1 MKEDDAGEFLED
13 YRREADDLLQRTTSG
28 LLEMEA
34 LPPERRRRGQIDEV
48 LRHLHTLKGL
58 SGMVG
63 LNPAVQVT
71 HALESALRRV
81 RRGVAELDEPLLDLL
96 LDGVRLLHAIVAGQT
111 TDAEAEAQDAI
122 LRLDAPDRAPSAAPA
137 PPSPAEAENPL
148 VGLDLPEEIVTS
160 LKDDDR
166 ETLKQ
171 ARRSGHA
178 VILAVFLPT
187 AEHAAA
193 GVNVNVVR
201 GRLAAE
207 GELLKAVPLVSGRE
221 IRFGFL
227 LSRVT
232 EEPLADLPMLDWKV
246 LLPASTPVAAA
257 ALPEPELVFEDLL
270 PQIGR
275 GSASSVRVDV
285 ARLDEV
291 MRLLG
296 ELVVSRSRLD
306 KGLRDLG
313 PAADGILEASGR
325 FDRQLRDLREAVMRT
340 RMVPLSD
347 VFGRMPLAVRDLARA
362 SGRKVR
368 LVLQGEETQI
378 DKVLVDR
385 LLDPLLHL
393 VRNSI
398 AHGIESPEE
407 RVGTGKP
414 EVGTLTLRG
423 VPEGDSIL
431 IQVQDDGRGIDPAA
445 VESRARTLGVLA
457 SDEGLATERIL
468 EVLCRPGFSTRSEA
482 GIDAGRGV
490 GMDAVRQ
497 AVDEMGGTL
506 ALDTEAGVCTRFTIR
521 LPLTLAVIDCFFVAV
536 GNERYAVPRDSV
548 DEIFEVEPGRSVRV
562 GRGELY
568 PHRGQS
574 LPLLRLRGI
583 LDVPRTTVPS
593 SCHALVH
600 RGVGFVVD
608 RVLGLQEAVV
618 RPMVDPLIMKPW
630 ISGATE
636 LGDGG
641 LAVILYLP
649 QLAAHPR
656 RHEAA
661 AIPAG
666 RPA

>member
-1 MKEDDAGEFLED
+1 MKDEDADEFLED

-28 LLEMEA
+28 LLELEA

-71 HALESALRRV
+71 HSLESALRRV
-81 RRGVAELDEPLLDLL
+81 RRGGAEFDEPLLDLL

-111 TDAEAEAQDAI
+111 TDPEGDAQDAI
-122 LRLDAPDRAPSAAPA
+122 LRLEGPEPAPPPAPA
-137 PPSPAEAENPL
+137 PPPGPAEDPL
-148 VGLDLPEEIVTS
+148 GGLDLPEEIVTS
-160 LKDDDR
+160 LREEDR
-166 ETLKQ
+166 EALGQ
-171 ARRSGHA
+171 ARTAGQA
-178 VILAVFLPT
+178 LILAVFLPT

-193 GVNVNVVR
+193 GINVNAVR
-201 GRLAAE
+201 GRLAQE

-227 LSRVT
+227 LARASG
-232 EEPLADLPMLDWKV
+232 EPLADLPMLDWKV
-246 LLPASTPVAAA
+246 LLPASAPMAAVP
-257 ALPEPELVFEDLL
+257 LPEPELVFEDVV

-275 GSASSVRVDV
+275 GSGSSVRVDV

-306 KGLRDLG
+306 QGLRLLG
-313 PAADGILEASGR
+313 PAADGLLESSGR

-393 VRNSI
+393 VRNGI

-407 RVGTGKP
+407 RLRAGKP
-414 EVGTLTLRG
+414 ETGTLTLRG

-445 VESRARTLGVLA
+445 VQARARALGVLEPE
-457 SDEGLATERIL
+457 EGLADDRIL

-482 GIDAGRGV
+482 GLDAGRGV

-506 ALDTEAGVCTRFTIR
+506 VLETEAKVCTVFTIR
-521 LPLTLAVIDCFFVAV
+521 LPLTLAVIDCFFVAL
-536 GNERYAVPRDSV
+536 GTERYAVPRDSV

-583 LDVPRTTVPS
+583 LDVPPAEAPPT
-593 SCHALVH
+593 CHALVH

-608 RVLGLQEAVV
+608 RVLGLHEAVV
-618 RPMVDPLIMKPW
+618 RPVLDPLIMKPW

-656 RHEAA
+656 RHQAA
-661 AIPAG
+661 ATPAG